1 MGNGLSHEAW
11 PGDIGGVFRG
21 FRPGLAPKQLASR
34 LNKRNHT
41 PILDRK
47 SVYGLAGLAYLLCL
61 TPRVGHIL
69 YLDHPFADHARLS
82 LHQRVAVVWDPP
94 LCHGSAAA
102 FLLLSGP
109 HNILAAADIHFLFLH
124 SCHIL
129 PRQHNPGHIRC
140 HTRHTHIPVGT
151 GHNLVEDTA
160 AVLVVEGLAAVETSD
175 QSRCRGSAA
184 EGSKIGW
191 MP

>member
-1 MGNGLSHEAW
+1 M
-11 PGDIGGVFRG
+11 GGVFRG

-34 LNKRNHT
+34 QNKCNHT
-41 PILDRK
+41 PIPDRK
-47 SVYGLAGLAYLLCL
+47 SAYGLVGWAYLLCL
-61 TPRVGHIL
+61 TPQVGHIL

-82 LHQRVAVVWDPP
+82 LHQLVAFVWDLL

-102 FLLLSGP
+102 FPLLSGP

-140 HTRHTHIPVGT
+140 HTRHTHIPVGIA
-151 GHNLVEDTA
+151 HNLVEDTA
-160 AVLVVEGLAAVETSD
+160 VVLVVEGLAAVEPLD

-184 EGSKIGW
+184 ERSKIGW
-191 MP
+191 MPY